1 MTQNATDFE
10 NQVVNLVKAAM
21 SGDEEANDVIVQI
34 IEAAK
39 KGDEQALKVVA
50 LIKQLTQSNSDQAEE
65 GAEENTEAMKCGG
78 KVRAKMKAKKSTEKK
93 EEGGEIPEEKCGGTA
108 KKMRKAA
115 CKAKK
120 CEEGDK
126 LTDTQK
132 FLLGAKCGCKVKK
145 TKKCEKGDT
154 LDNWEDPLSVKC
166 GGKVKKHQYGGTA
179 TYYVG
184 PNGDM
189 EQATPEMKIDRMR
202 KYGAPST
209 RNISYNY
216 VPGEIHVVSGIDSAP
231 VYVNTNTG
239 KYIKNDKGVH
249 LPVVEKESG
258 TSNYNSYQRTIPD
271 QDIYR
276 FPDGTVARRRGD
288 IPDIPR
294 IPVDYP
300 VLPNDN
306 TSTAGSA
313 LQGGH
318 GNIRGGVYSMPI
330 EPITVPE
337 DYVPEEWQEIHDN
350 VNGQIRITWRNPR
363 TGEIV
368 TTKPNGVII
377 PVKANGGYLD
387 FSKIAF
393 NKCGGKAKKVKKGE
407 AGVQLPEGAHGQTWS
422 RSTSAI
428 FAKGGNTCPCA
439 LKRVGGKIVTVDSC
453 TGLPIHK
460 NGGNVNYLQTGGV
473 YHIGG
478 SIKKFQSP
486 DSPIKKNKFFQYLS
500 EMGPM
505 LRGAR
510 LNSPAVTNVEETV
523 KTNPV
528 KAKYDAALYGYS
540 DLMGAVS
547 GVGGALAY
555 HPTMIAQ
562 LPQLSTVSGVT
573 FGAAPAIG
581 MSSVAFSET
590 PLNSSSE
597 QHQTTTNQEQPT
609 TVSAPAVVSE
619 QPVSTAVQEQP
630 ADPAASVVNQEQ
642 SAAPATPAV
651 TQETFMSWLK
661 KNAPSYQSY
670 NSRKQLAEQYG
681 IANYKGTTAQNILL
695 WNKMKQAKYGWDNPH
710 NVYKTISENR
720 VENNFTN
727 PEEKQFALNALLN
740 PQEILP
746 KQQVLSI
753 QPANIKIP
761 EIKLYTTNN

>member
-50 LIKQLTQSNSDQAEE
+50 LIKQLTQSTSDQAEE
-65 GAEENTEAMKCGG
+65 GAEENTEVMKCGG
-78 KVRAKMKAKKSTEKK
+78 KVRAKMKAKKSAEKK

-108 KKMRKAA
+108 KKMRKAV

-120 CEEGDK
+120 CKEGDK

-145 TKKCEKGDT
+145 TKKCENGDT

-166 GGKVKKHQYGGTA
+166 GGK
-179 TYYVG
+179 
-184 PNGDM
+184 
-189 EQATPEMKIDRMR
+189 
-202 KYGAPST
+202 
-209 RNISYNY
+209 
-216 VPGEIHVVSGIDSAP
+216 
-231 VYVNTNTG
+231 
-239 KYIKNDKGVH
+239 
-249 LPVVEKESG
+249 
-258 TSNYNSYQRTIPD
+258 
-271 QDIYR
+271 
-276 FPDGTVARRRGD
+276 
-288 IPDIPR
+288 
-294 IPVDYP
+294 
-300 VLPNDN
+300 
-306 TSTAGSA
+306 
-313 LQGGH
+313 
-318 GNIRGGVYSMPI
+318 
-330 EPITVPE
+330 
-337 DYVPEEWQEIHDN
+337 
-350 VNGQIRITWRNPR
+350 
-363 TGEIV
+363 
-368 TTKPNGVII
+368 
-377 PVKANGGYLD
+377 
-387 FSKIAF
+387 
-393 NKCGGKAKKVKKGE
+393 AKKVKKGE
-407 AGVQLPEGAHGQTWS
+407 NGVQLPKGAHGRVWS
-422 RSTSAI
+422 KSTSAV

-555 HPTMIAQ
+555 HPIMIAQ
-562 LPQLSTVSGVT
+562 IPQLSTVSGVT
-573 FGAAPAIG
+573 IGAAPAIG

-720 VENNFTN
+720 VENDFTN